1 VPRPSGG
8 ATGLKSLIRV
18 LKGNIPLI
26 LSAVPDAKLRHELG
40 SAS

>member
-1 VPRPSGG
+1 MPRPSGR

-18 LKGNIPLI
+18 LKGNISQI
-26 LSAVPDAKLRHELG
+26 LSAAPDAKLAHKLD